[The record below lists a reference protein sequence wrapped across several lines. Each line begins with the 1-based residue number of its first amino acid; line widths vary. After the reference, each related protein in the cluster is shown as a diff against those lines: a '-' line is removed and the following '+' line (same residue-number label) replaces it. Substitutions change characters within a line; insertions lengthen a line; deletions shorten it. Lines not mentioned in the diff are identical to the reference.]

1 MMWYLSILLSSQ
13 IILSWTLPAP
23 DPFRKN
29 DGVNL
34 NGRKRFMV
42 KAKNV
47 RKKILDTAGVK
58 LEEMV
63 WTSLAKM

>member
-1 MMWYLSILLSSQ
+1 M
-13 IILSWTLPAP
+13 
-23 DPFRKN
+23 
-29 DGVNL
+29 VE
-34 NGRKRFMV
+34 KRFMV